1 MKTDIHGQS
10 VSARGLSRATDAFT
24 LTEIM
29 VASAIF
35 TLAIAGVI
43 ACNMFGM
50 QLFELS
56 KAKMG
61 ASDDARQA
69 ISLMVSEIRSC
80 DHVRVG
86 SYDGTDFVEAG
97 INTVQQGNAV
107 QVEPSRTNTD
117 SYIWYYWA
125 TNAAGNKSLNRRVN
139 NSSRVM
145 IIANSVSNQVVFTSE
160 NYDGTAQTNSYDN
173 RVINM
178 TLRFYQLENMNVPIG
193 PDGLFDYY
201 QLSTKITKRRLN

>member
-1 MKTDIHGQS
+1 
-10 VSARGLSRATDAFT
+10 
-24 LTEIM
+24 

-35 TLAIAGVI
+35 TLAVAGVV

-69 ISLMVSEIRSC
+69 ISMMVSEIRSC

-86 SYDGTDFVEAG
+86 SFDGSAFVEAG
-97 INTVQQGNAV
+97 INATQQGNSV
-107 QVEPSRTNTD
+107 QVELCRTNPA

-125 TNAAGNKSLNRRVN
+125 TDGAGNKSLNRRVN
-139 NSSRVM
+139 DSSRVM
-145 IIANSVSNQVVFTSE
+145 IIANSISNQVVFTSE
-160 NYDGTAQTNSYDN
+160 HYDGTPQTNGFDN

-178 TLRFYQLENMNVPIG
+178 TLKFYQLENKNILIG

-201 QLSTKITKRRLN
+201 LSTKITKRRIN